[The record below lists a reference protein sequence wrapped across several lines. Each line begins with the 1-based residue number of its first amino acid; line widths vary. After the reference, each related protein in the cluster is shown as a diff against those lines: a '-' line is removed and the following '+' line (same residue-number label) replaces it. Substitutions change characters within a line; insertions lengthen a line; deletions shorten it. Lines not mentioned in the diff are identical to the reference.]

1 VKPAANLVYV
11 NVDAEDAK
19 SQEIAMVCLR
29 SLAFP
34 RKYYFWHLRNESQV
48 RIYSIL
54 HRYLHREVDQ
64 GRGFIIEHEKDF
76 TWHRRQG
83 EEGIVGHP

>member
-1 VKPAANLVYV
+1 VKPAASLVYV
-11 NVDAEDAK
+11 NVDVEDAK

-34 RKYYFWHLRNESQV
+34 KRYYYWHLWNESQV
-48 RIYSIL
+48 RIYSFL

-64 GRGFIIEHEKDF
+64 GRGFMPEHDNNL
-76 TWHRRQG
+76 TWLRYQG
-83 EEGIVGHP
+83 EKGTVGHP